1 MSMSRRA
8 FLLAT
13 GAVAGS
19 AVLSACGSK
28 GSSAAAP
35 SGEVEVF
42 SWWTEGAENAGL
54 QALLADLKLNQPKIT
69 FVNRAVA
76 GGAGA
81 NAKAELAKRLQ
92 ANNPPDSFQ
101 GHAGAEL
108 SDYISAGKLEDLN
121 DLYQEQK
128 WVDLFPDELLPLIRS
143 GDKYYSVPVNI
154 HRANMLWS
162 NPKVLR
168 TVGADPAPKTLS
180 AFLASLQKVKRA
192 GGKVPLVLGDSWTL
206 KHLLETIMLST
217 LGYAGWA
224 ALWKQGADWN
234 SPKVRTALENYFQVL
249 TFTNVS
255 SPAASWDAATTML
268 GEGRAAYQ
276 IMGDWAEGNLKTT
289 QSLQAHSDYMWAPV
303 PGTAGAFQFLSDS
316 FTLPKGAKHRDTALA
331 WLREC
336 GSKTGQLGFNG
347 AKGSI
352 PTLTNLTA
360 EDRALFGEYLQW
372 SMDEWKRCHIVGSL
386 THGVVANNAWNTA
399 IDEALADFVKSR
411 QVPAFQ
417 QALAAAAREHGGA

>member
-1 MSMSRRA
+1 MSISRRA

-28 GSSAAAP
+28 GGSAASP

-54 QALLADLKLNQPKIT
+54 QALLADLKLNQPHIN

-81 NAKAELAKRLQ
+81 NAKAELAKRLD

-121 DLYQEQK
+121 DLYAEQK
-128 WVDLFPDELLPLIRS
+128 WTDVFPEQLLPLISS
-143 GDKYYSVPVNI
+143 GSKYYSVPVNI

-162 NPKVLR
+162 NPKVVR
-168 TVGADPAPKTLS
+168 AVGAETAPTS
-180 AFLASLQKVKRA
+180 IPAFLSSLQKVKRA
-192 GGKVPLVLGDSWTL
+192 GSKVPLVLGDSWTL
-206 KHLLETIMLST
+206 KHLLETVMLAA
-217 LGYAGWA
+217 LGHAGWS

-234 SPKVRTALENYFQVL
+234 SGKITQALEYYHQVL
-249 TFTNVS
+249 GFTNVS
-255 SPAASWDAATTML
+255 SPASTWDAATTML
-268 GEGRAAYQ
+268 GDGRAAYQ
-276 IMGDWAEGNLKTT
+276 IMGDWAEASLKTT
-289 QSLQAHSDYMWAPV
+289 QNLQAHTDYEWAPV
-303 PGTAGAFQFLSDS
+303 PGTKGTFQFLSDS

-336 GSKTGQLGFNG
+336 GSKSGQLGFNG

-352 PTLTNLTA
+352 PTLTNLNA

-372 SMDEWKRCHIVGSL
+372 SMDEWKRCQIVGSL
-386 THGVVANNAWNTA
+386 THGVVANNAWNA
-399 IDEALADFVKSR
+399 DIDQAVADFAKNP

-417 QALAAAAREHGGA
+417 QALAAAAQKHLNA

>member
-1 MSMSRRA
+1 MSRRA

-28 GSSAAAP
+28 GGDSAAP

-54 QALLADLKLNQPKIT
+54 QALLADLQLNQPNIT

-76 GGAGA
+76 GGAGG
-81 NAKAELAKRLQ
+81 NAKAELAKRLD

-108 SDYISAGKLEDLN
+108 SDYIRAGKLEDLN
-121 DLYQEQK
+121 ALYDEQK
-128 WVDLFPDELLPLIRS
+128 WTDVFPEQLLPLIS
-143 GDKYYSVPVNI
+143 SDGKFYSVPVNI

-168 TVGADPAPKTLS
+168 AAGADPAPKTFE
-180 AFLASLQKVKRA
+180 AFLGNLQKVKRA
-192 GGKVPLVLGDSWTL
+192 GGTVPLVVADSWTL
-206 KHLLETIMLST
+206 KHLLETVMLAT
-217 LGYAGWA
+217 LGDQAWT
-224 ALWKQGADWN
+224 ALWSKGADW
-234 SPKVRTALENYFQVL
+234 SAPEVRQALENFHQVL
-249 TFTNVS
+249 TYTNAS
-255 SPAASWDAATTML
+255 SPAASWDEATTMV
-268 GEGRAAYQ
+268 GSGKAAYQ
-276 IMGDWAEGNLKTT
+276 VMGDWAEGSFKVTQNLQTHT
-289 QSLQAHSDYMWAPV
+289 DYTWAPV
-303 PGTAGAFQFLSDS
+303 PGTAGMFQFLSDS
-316 FTLPKGAKHRDTALA
+316 FTLPKGAKHRDAALA

-352 PTLTNLTA
+352 PTLTNLNS
-360 EDRALFGEYLQW
+360 EDRALFGQYLKW
-372 SMDEWKRCHIVGSL
+372 SMDEWKRCRIVGSL
-386 THGVVANNAWNTA
+386 AHGVVANNAWSTA
-399 IDEALADFVKSR
+399 IDGALDTFVKSR
-411 QVPAFQ
+411 QVPPFQ
-417 QALAAAAREHGGA
+417 GALVAAARQHAV